1 MSATRRIC
9 IATGTRADWGLLQPL
24 AERLRADAGTD
35 LRILATNMHLLEK
48 YGATV
53 SEIEAAGFAVDERV
67 PIPDG
72 GGGESTEACALA
84 AAACLEGT
92 ARAFGR
98 MRPDAV
104 VILGDRYEML
114 AVATAAAL
122 THIPIIHISGGEVTE
137 GAMDDSIRHAITK
150 LASLHLTATE
160 PYRRRVIQMG
170 EQPDRVVNIGA
181 LGVWNAF
188 NQQLP
193 TAAEVLGSLGI
204 ADGRD
209 IALVTFH
216 PATLDPE
223 DPGIRFDALTDA
235 LDRFEDL
242 HIIVTYPNSDP
253 RSGAIIDRI
262 AAWQR
267 RRPEAVTAVRSL
279 GMKRY
284 LAASAL
290 AKVVVGNSS
299 SGVVEVP
306 SAGTPT
312 VDIGIR
318 QKGRI
323 AAPSVIH
330 CGDSADDIAR
340 AIDRALSDEM
350 QQLAAARENPYGRPD
365 TVELAARTIT
375 EFVNSSDHA
384 PKRFYDLTC

>member
-1 MSATRRIC
+1 MGAKRRIC

-24 AERLRADAGTD
+24 AGRLKAALDVD
-35 LRILATNMHLLEK
+35 LRILATNMHLLGK
-48 YGATV
+48 YGSTV
-53 SEIEAAGFAVDERV
+53 SEIEDAGFTVDERV

-72 GGGESTEACALA
+72 GDGPAEACALA
-84 AAACLEGT
+84 AAACLDGS

-114 AVATAAAL
+114 AVASAAAL
-122 THIPIIHISGGEVTE
+122 MHIPIVHISGGEVTE

-160 PYRRRVIQMG
+160 RYRSRVIQMG

-193 TAAEVLGSLGI
+193 TAGEVLESLGI
-204 ADGRD
+204 AGCPD

-223 DPGIRFDALTDA
+223 DPAARFDALAEA
-235 LDRFEDL
+235 LDRYPGL
-242 HIIVTYPNSDP
+242 HVIVTYPNSDP
-253 RSGAIIDRI
+253 RSGAVIGRI
-262 AAWQR
+262 AAWHE
-267 RRPEAVTAVRSL
+267 RRPEAVTVVKSL

-284 LAASAL
+284 LAASAM
-290 AKVVVGNSS
+290 ARVVVGNSS

-330 CGDSADDIAR
+330 CGDSADEIAE
-340 AIDRALSDEM
+340 AVARALSPDM
-350 QQLAAARENPYGRPD
+350 QALAGRRENPYARPD
-365 TVELAARTIT
+365 TVEAAARAII
-375 EFVNSSDHA
+375 EFVNRTEHA
-384 PKRFYDLTC
+384 PKRFYDLPC